1 MAGTATTPKRRSNTP
16 APSRRPTKSPRR
28 TVPKLKGTTPKRTA
42 SRGPRPELWTALHPG
57 LRRDL
62 IGVGLIVLALLTI
75 GALLAGGH
83 TGLLDYWRRALVTAF
98 GWGAVAVPALIGVWA
113 ADAFLEKDE
122 RRAGP
127 SYHTLVGS
135 GQIVLAILGL
145 LHTLADDPLQWAETH
160 KGGGYIGYF
169 FSAFLARGLG
179 TFGASVVLLAL
190 LIAGIGI
197 FMNN

>member
-1 MAGTATTPKRRSNTP
+1 MAGTATTPKRRTSGT

-28 TVPKLKGTTPKRTA
+28 TSPKPKATPPKRTTP
-42 SRGPRPELWTALHPG
+42 RGPRPEPWLALHPG

-62 IGVGLIVLALLTI
+62 VGVGLIVLALLTA

-83 TGLLDYWRRALVTAF
+83 TGLRDYWRRALVTAF
-98 GWGAVAVPALIGVWA
+98 GWGAVATPALLGVWA

-122 RRAGP
+122 QRAGP
-127 SYHTLVGS
+127 SYHSIVGS
-135 GQIVLAILGL
+135 GLIVLAILGL

-169 FSAFLARGLG
+169 FSAFLAC
-179 TFGASVVLLAL
+179 A
-190 LIAGIGI
+190 
-197 FMNN
+197 